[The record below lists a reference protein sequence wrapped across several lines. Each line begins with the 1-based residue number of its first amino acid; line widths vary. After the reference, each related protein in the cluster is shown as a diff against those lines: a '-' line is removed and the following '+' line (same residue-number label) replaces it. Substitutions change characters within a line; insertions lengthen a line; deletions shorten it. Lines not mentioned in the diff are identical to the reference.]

1 MDKSKLLEELTQFC
15 DLREEIKDLRNRID
29 KNQQRLEKIEK
40 EGVVSDTVT
49 GTRRD
54 GTIGPIK
61 ITGFPIPEHG
71 EVRDMLKKRN
81 AKLHILE
88 EELQEAMI
96 RVSDYIDQIPKSELR
111 QMFRLYY
118 EDNLMWY
125 QVAMEM
131 NRRFPKRERKY
142 TADSCRKKHDRYLE
156 KNEEISKTSA
166 HVR

>member
-71 EVRDMLKKRN
+71 EVRAILKKRN

-111 QMFRLYY
+111 QIFRLFY
-118 EDNLMWY
+118 EDDLSWH
-125 QVAMEM
+125 QVAEIM
-131 NRRFPKRERKY
+131 NSRFPKKKNKY
-142 TADSCRKKHDRYLE
+142 TADSCRMKHNRYLK
-156 KNEEISKTSA
+156 KNEEI
-166 HVR
+166 